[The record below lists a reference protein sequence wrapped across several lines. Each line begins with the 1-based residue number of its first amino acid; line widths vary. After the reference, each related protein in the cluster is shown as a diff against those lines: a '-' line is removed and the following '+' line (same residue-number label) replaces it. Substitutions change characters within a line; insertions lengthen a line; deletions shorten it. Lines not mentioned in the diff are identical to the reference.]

1 MEVWVSVCREA
12 WLSPN
17 VLKLALKLRSFLW
30 DKVSEV
36 WQRSI
41 YLLLSKSW
49 V

>member
-17 VLKLALKLRSFLW
+17 VLNLALKLRSFLW

-36 WQRSI
+36 WHI
-41 YLLLSKSW
+41 PL
-49 V
+49 VE